1 MDPLNT
7 SDAPGT
13 AVIRWAMR
21 PPVQLSAAA
30 ILHPL
35 FRSASMSSCAMF
47 FSSITVPPAIVI
59 FMMKFYHRGVVLSR
73 DFPCAGVPYGV

>member
-30 ILHPL
+30 ILHPFARNAL
-35 FRSASMSSCAMF
+35 IRSLSTLV
-47 FSSITVPPAIVI
+47 FSIGAPPASYYK
-59 FMMKFYHRGVVLSR
+59 KFYHRGGILSR
-73 DFPCAGVPYGV
+73 DFPCVGDSDGV